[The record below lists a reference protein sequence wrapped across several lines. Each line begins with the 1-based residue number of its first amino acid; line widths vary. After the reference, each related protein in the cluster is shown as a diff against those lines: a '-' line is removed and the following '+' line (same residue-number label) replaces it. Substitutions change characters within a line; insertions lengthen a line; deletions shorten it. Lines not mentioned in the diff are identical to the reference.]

1 LVYCSKENLATLA
14 DHRFYSTKKGLLFLY
29 GMKNKDMLTTAV
41 GQSHVCSS
49 VSLDEKP
56 SALLSPFCS
65 KRTLSC
71 DATSVTR

>member
-1 LVYCSKENLATLA
+1 
-14 DHRFYSTKKGLLFLY
+14 
-29 GMKNKDMLTTAV
+29 
-41 GQSHVCSS
+41 

-71 DATSVTR
+71 DATSVTRWDCEKIAQNVAQPIICQN